1 MDLYHGQ
8 PYLYPEGKECRV
20 VRYHRDFTAEE
31 VATYPKN
38 YRSWYVPFDYTVSE
52 TDLEKF
58 KFYKIHMIAGSEN
71 EEGGEV
77 QDVTKVY
84 IFITKVS
91 AGTKLAGNRP
101 YVIVPN
107 EADLKLIIYEF
118 SFKDSLKG
126 CADDNTLPL
135 NYLKI
140 LFPIPYFL
148 HKSYCRYLKVIYLCS
163 KKTYYEL

>member
-58 KFYKIHMIAGSEN
+58 KFYNIHMIAGSEN

-77 QDVTKVY
+77 
-84 IFITKVS
+84 
-91 AGTKLAGNRP
+91 
-101 YVIVPN
+101 
-107 EADLKLIIYEF
+107 
-118 SFKDSLKG
+118 
-126 CADDNTLPL
+126 
-135 NYLKI
+135 
-140 LFPIPYFL
+140 
-148 HKSYCRYLKVIYLCS
+148 
-163 KKTYYEL
+163 

>member
-107 EADLKLIIYEF
+107 EADLKLIPIIF
-118 SFKDSLKG
+118 
-126 CADDNTLPL
+126 P
-135 NYLKI
+135 LKI
-140 LFPIPYFL
+140 
-148 HKSYCRYLKVIYLCS
+148 H
-163 KKTYYEL
+163 